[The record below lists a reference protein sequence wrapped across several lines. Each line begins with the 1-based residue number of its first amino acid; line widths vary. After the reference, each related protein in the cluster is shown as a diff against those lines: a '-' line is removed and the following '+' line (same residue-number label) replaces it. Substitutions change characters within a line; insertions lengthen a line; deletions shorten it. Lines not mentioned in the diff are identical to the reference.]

1 MKKLTNRASIP
12 ELLKDMSLDEK
23 LTLLTGRSAFLAG
36 GCPERDIP
44 NPLFLDGGTGFNTM
58 QMEIEASYRVIE
70 EKNGAVDPE
79 SITSPMAGLTL
90 GMAPVLSVRTVQ
102 NLRRKKRKQLHGSQR
117 FLMRLVPQ
125 TAASAAIRRACSSAL
140 Q

>member
-44 NPLFLDGGTGFNTM
+44 NPLFLDGE
-58 QMEIEASYRVIE
+58 QASTPCRWRSKPAI
-70 EKNGAVDPE
+70 
-79 SITSPMAGLTL
+79 
-90 GMAPVLSVRTVQ
+90 
-102 NLRRKKRKQLHGSQR
+102 
-117 FLMRLVPQ
+117 
-125 TAASAAIRRACSSAL
+125 AS
-140 Q
+140 